1 MHDWLPLIEEGCT
14 LLVGAGC
21 DPTRQDV
28 CHPSS
33 GAMRL
38 FLGESILGVEY
49 SSVCLENRS
58 EASVAAAE

>member
-14 LLVGAGC
+14 LLV
-21 DPTRQDV
+21 
-28 CHPSS
+28 